1 MGAQQ
6 SSPGSASGLASPR
19 RELARLGLALAGL
32 VALAVLSVLV
42 GVGDMGL
49 AALVSGPA
57 GDGAGHAALLLVASR
72 VPRTLAL
79 LFAGLSM
86 GVCAALMQMLFRN
99 RFVEP
104 TTAGTAEAASLGL
117 LCATLLAPGLPLL
130 GKMLVAA
137 AFALAGTVLFLRI
150 VDRIAFRGAVVVPL
164 VGLMLGGVINALT
177 TFIAYRTDLLQSLAA
192 WTTGDFSG
200 VVRGRYEL
208 MWLCVVLAVIAYA
221 AADRFTVAGLGDTF
235 ARNLGLDYRRIVALG
250 LAIVALA
257 TAAAIATAGTVPF
270 LGLLVANGV
279 GLVMGD
285 NLRRTLPWIAVSGAA
300 FLLACD
306 ILGRLIRYPYEI
318 PVGTVAGVAGSAVFL
333 YLLLGRRLRL
343 G

>member
-1 MGAQQ
+1 MADPR
-6 SSPGSASGLASPR
+6 PGPGPAPSDRA
-19 RELARLGLALAGL
+19 ELARLGLALAGVL
-32 VALAVLSVLV
+32 ALSALSVGV

-49 AALVSGPA
+49 AALVSGR
-57 GDGAGHAALLLVASR
+57 GAGGEGGHGLLLLLASR

-99 RFVEP
+99 RFIEP
-104 TTAGTAEAASLGL
+104 TTAGTADAASLGL
-117 LCATLLAPGLPLL
+117 LCATLLSPGLPLL

-137 AFALAGTVLFLRI
+137 AFALAGTFLFLRI

-200 VVRGRYEL
+200 VLRGRYEL
-208 MWLCVVLAVIAYA
+208 LWLCVVLAVIAYA
-221 AADRFTVAGLGDTF
+221 AANRFTVAGLGDTF

-250 LAIVALA
+250 LVIVALA

-279 GLVMGD
+279 GLIMGD

-318 PVGTVAGVAGSAVFL
+318 PVGTVAGVVGSAVFL